1 MIAHMEAQEANGFDD
16 VVRALEARRWDCL
29 VEGDVDALEDLFD
42 DGLAYTHS
50 NGSLDTKASYL
61 GHLRAGTFRY
71 LSADVAD
78 VEVRVHGT
86 TAVATG
92 SARVVTAVGS
102 ANLTS
107 KLRYTTTWTRSG
119 QSWRQ
124 VSWHA
129 CPVAF

>member
-1 MIAHMEAQEANGFDD
+1 MAAHQKVQEPNGCDEAVGT
-16 VVRALEARRWDCL
+16 LEARRWDCL
-29 VEGDVDALEDLFD
+29 VEGDIDALEDLLD

-50 NGSLDTKASYL
+50 NGSRDTKTSYL

-71 LSADVAD
+71 LKADVAD

-92 SARVVTAVGS
+92 SARVVTAIGS
-102 ANLTS
+102 QTLTS
-107 KLRYTTTWTRSG
+107 ILRYTTTWTRSG

-129 CPVAF
+129 CPLTV